1 MSDKIRDEKLD
12 YLFKAILTLEN
23 QEECY
28 GFQDLCTVS
37 ECWRCQSAFTPQSC

>member
-12 YLFKAILTLEN
+12 YLFKAILSLET

-28 GFQDLCTVS
+28 GFFQDLCTVS
-37 ECWRCQSAFTPQSC
+37 ELQEK